1 MKISQLLK
9 SFWLLREELQ
19 YILVGLDNKI
29 MFLLKALSYG

>member
-1 MKISQLLK
+1 
-9 SFWLLREELQ
+9 LLREELQ